1 MDFGA
6 SHGQSPEEIEANWQ
20 QWYQGA
26 ANAAFSTAYTNMY
39 QQTMGPG
46 GIIPVTDGAN
56 SDQLFSA
63 MIRAESGGNQFDN
76 NGSPLMSSKGAVGI
90 AQVTEATG
98 PEAAQLAGLSWDRDK
113 WLNDPR
119 YNATIG
125 HAYFQ
130 SQMKRYGGDSVLAV
144 AAYNAG
150 HGQVDKWIKQIGD
163 PRKGVISS
171 AEFAAKIPFEET
183 RNYVS
188 KVVGSAPGIS
198 QRLDYWIN
206 EYSILA
212 GHESSEQI
220 CGHGKNCW
228 AIRSFRIQRHAL
240 GYRTECRMMF
250 RALSLVSKFLSLLL
264 IENGSHQCR
273 LVPRRKSACNYSNH
287 TNATNKPL
295 PCNRPIKRLCK
306 VTRSRAWRQ

>member
-163 PRKGVISS
+163 PRKG
-171 AEFAAKIPFEET
+171 
-183 RNYVS
+183 
-188 KVVGSAPGIS
+188 
-198 QRLDYWIN
+198 
-206 EYSILA
+206 
-212 GHESSEQI
+212 
-220 CGHGKNCW
+220 
-228 AIRSFRIQRHAL
+228 
-240 GYRTECRMMF
+240 
-250 RALSLVSKFLSLLL
+250 
-264 IENGSHQCR
+264 
-273 LVPRRKSACNYSNH
+273 
-287 TNATNKPL
+287 
-295 PCNRPIKRLCK
+295 
-306 VTRSRAWRQ
+306 

>member
-188 KVVGSAPGIS
+188 KVVGSAPGIPVNAS
-198 QRLDYWIN
+198 ITGLMNTPYWQAMSPQNKSAAMAKLLGYTI
-206 EYSILA
+206 
-212 GHESSEQI
+212 
-220 CGHGKNCW
+220 
-228 AIRSFRIQRHAL
+228 FRIQRHAL